1 MLETDPSPR
10 LTSCWKRLDLDRPAR
25 SGDPGNEGAPV
36 PPCRC
41 RALPAI
47 RRNGR
52 RREDRRMGLREEPH
66 PLTES
71 IPPHL
76 EIYLSE
82 QDYSLY
88 TPMDQAGWRFIMAI
102 AQDFYGEHAHR
113 KYLDGLRETGI
124 SVESIPRIEEMD
136 RRLRKFQWRAVP
148 VIGFIPPAAFLE
160 FQSLGLLPIACDMRK
175 IENLN
180 YTPAPDIVHEAA
192 GHAPI
197 IADPAYAAYLR
208 SYGEVARRAIFS
220 KENMNA
226 YYAIRRLSDTKERP
240 DATAEEIREAEENLE
255 RRLAELAYD
264 SEVDWVTRLGWWTT
278 EYGLVGTLEDPQ
290 IYGAGL
296 LSSIG
301 ESYHALTDQVRKI
314 PLDIDCIHQDFNI
327 TEPQPQL
334 FVTPD
339 FDHLIDLL
347 EELADRMAFRRGG
360 AEGLAVAKKGRTVCT
375 VEFDSGLQV
384 SGVVSDGTNGPET
397 TLEILHMIGPT
408 QIAYGDSELDGN
420 GPQDRPHGYLSPIGP
435 LEGGGALH
443 EPDGVDLR
451 EHGFSGDRKG
461 RLAFASGLVV
471 EGRFAGETKTNGRRL
486 LLRFEDCTV
495 RRGEEILHR
504 PEQGPFDL
512 ACGAKVES
520 VYGNAADRHAYLL
533 ATGGDAY
540 EPGVHKTNL
549 TDRNRALNGLYGE
562 VREIRESGRAA
573 SAADRL
579 EEIHR
584 ELEERHPRDW
594 LLRWELLELAV
605 RNRLSP
611 PWRETVRNR
620 LAELQAAGGQAGESI
635 ERGLLLLDG
644 KET

>member
-1 MLETDPSPR
+1 
-10 LTSCWKRLDLDRPAR
+10 
-25 SGDPGNEGAPV
+25 
-36 PPCRC
+36 
-41 RALPAI
+41 
-47 RRNGR
+47 
-52 RREDRRMGLREEPH
+52 MGLREHPH

-102 AQDFYGEHAHR
+102 SRDFYGKRAHR

-124 SVESIPRIEEMD
+124 SLESIPRIEEMD
-136 RRLRKFQWRAVP
+136 GRLRRFGWRAVP

-197 IADPAYAAYLR
+197 IADPAYASYLR

-220 KENMNA
+220 KENMNV
-226 YYAIRRLSDTKERP
+226 YYAVRRLSDTKERP
-240 DATAEEIREAEENLE
+240 DATEEEIREAERNLDL
-255 RRLAELAYD
+255 RLSEVAYE

-278 EYGLVGTLEDPQ
+278 EYGLVGSLEDPQ

-301 ESYHALTDQVRKI
+301 EGYHALTAAVRKI
-314 PLDIDCIHQDFNI
+314 PLTIDCIHQDFNI

-339 FDHLIDLL
+339 FDRLSALL
-347 EELADRMAFRRGG
+347 DELADRMAFRRGG
-360 AEGLAVAKKGRTVCT
+360 EEGLAAAKRGRTVCT
-375 VEFDSGLQV
+375 AELDSGLQI
-384 SGVVSDGTNGPET
+384 SGVVSDGSDGPESGGGLLRMT
-397 TLEILHMIGPT
+397 GPT
-408 QIAYGDSELDGN
+408 QLAHRDVEIPGHGPRDHPDG
-420 GPQDRPHGYLSPIGP
+420 LFSPIGP
-435 LEGGGALH
+435 LAGGGSPSALGL
-443 EPDGVDLR
+443 EDLR
-451 EHGFSGDRKG
+451 RLGFSGDRHG
-461 RLAFASGLVV
+461 RLAFGSGAVL
-471 EGRFAGETKTNGRRL
+471 EGRLAGGTEREGRRL
-486 LLRFEDCTV
+486 LLRFHSCTV
-495 RRGEEILHR
+495 RHGGSILHG

-512 ACGAKVES
+512 ACGSRIAS
-520 VYGNAADRHAYLL
+520 VFGNAADRHAYLL
-533 ATGGDAY
+533 ATGGDRY

-549 TDRNRALNGLYGE
+549 TERNRPLNGLYAE
-562 VREIRESGRAA
+562 VREIRESGRAGRA
-573 SAADRL
+573 LDRL
-579 EEIHR
+579 EEIHGR
-584 ELEERHPRDW
+584 LEESFPDDW

-605 RNRLSP
+605 R
-611 PWRETVRNR
+611 ER
-620 LAELQAAGGQAGESI
+620 LAADWRDAVERRLGELSSAGGQRGESV
-635 ERGLLLLDG
+635 ERRLLLLQR
-644 KET
+644 EER